1 MKILMVLETPFPPDK
16 RVENEI
22 DALSSAGYSVH
33 IICYRKSDEAIY
45 EQLDNVTVHRI
56 KPAKIVH
63 KSSVGALRF
72 PLYFNYWKREIKKV
86 LKKERIDIIHVHDLP
101 LIKPVLDLK
110 QKFGFRI
117 VLDLHENWPGLLEMS
132 LHTRTPAGRLLSN
145 IEEWKRYEEK
155 YIPEADGVIVVV
167 EEALERIRP
176 YLTGS
181 QVYGIVSNTINLK
194 EYKQLNIP
202 ESQAGEKIIFIYE
215 GGITYHRGLHNVIRA
230 LSGIARDADW
240 EFIVAGSGSY
250 LPRLKELTE
259 SLGLSEK
266 VVFTGWQPLDKIY
279 SMLSNATVALIPHLK
294 SDHTDNTI
302 PHKLFHYIYSGLP
315 VIASDCNPLKRIIEE
330 TGSGII
336 YRSNDI
342 EELSNILKTI
352 TDDPAR
358 MKKYTQSRWWT
369 ESKYNWSVDAENLIK
384 LYKRL
389 NEQE

>member
-1 MKILMVLETPFPPDK
+1 MKILMTLETPFPPDK

-33 IICYRKSDEAIY
+33 IICYRKADEAIY
-45 EQLDNVTVHRI
+45 EHLDNVKIHRI
-56 KPAKIVH
+56 EPGKIVH

-86 LKKERIDIIHVHDLP
+86 LIKERIDIVHVHDLP

-110 QKFGFRI
+110 QKFGFKI

-132 LHTRTPAGRLLSN
+132 LHTRTPLGKLLCN
-145 IEEWKRYEEK
+145 IEEWKIYERK
-155 YIPEADGVIVVV
+155 FIPEADGVIVVV
-167 EEALERIRP
+167 EEALERIRH
-176 YLTGS
+176 YITDS

-194 EYKQLNIP
+194 EFKQLNLS
-202 ESQAGEKIIFIYE
+202 EKKAGEKIIFIYE

-230 LSGIARDADW
+230 LNGIRRDADW
-240 EFIVAGSGSY
+240 EFVVVGSGSY
-250 LPRLKELTE
+250 LPHLKELTK

-266 VVFTGWQPLDKIY
+266 VIFTGWQPLDKIY
-279 SMLSNATVALIPHLK
+279 KMLSNATVALIPHLK

-315 VIASDCNPLKRIIEE
+315 VIASDCNPLSRIIEE

-336 YRSNDI
+336 YRSSDI
-342 EELSNILKTI
+342 EQLTEILSTI
-352 TDDPAR
+352 ADKPATVE
-358 MKKYTQSRWWT
+358 KYTQSRQWI
-369 ESKYNWSVDAENLIK
+369 ESKYNWSVDAENIIK
-384 LYKRL
+384 LYSRL
-389 NEQE
+389 NEK